1 MPNHDIIV
9 IGGSAGA
16 LNALQTIVSKLPH
29 DIAAAIFVVIHVS
42 ATRESLLPNILTRA
56 GRLPAMHPSDH
67 EPIENGQIYIAPPDR
82 HLIIENRH
90 VNVVH
95 GPKENRARPALDPLF
110 RSAALNYGSRVIGV
124 VLSGS
129 LDDGT
134 AGLRAI
140 KKMGGLALVQDPM
153 SANYPAMPQSAID
166 NTEVDYIGT
175 PEEIAARLRA
185 LVAERATEQTSSEH
199 DTRALQKEVAMVKQ
213 AYEPDQMIQAVN
225 DIGSISMFTCPECQG
240 TLWEL
245 KDGELLRY
253 RCHVGHAFSIESLD
267 VEHGEKLESALWSA
281 LRALEE
287 RGALARRLAS
297 QSRDRRREAVAKQFE
312 ARAAE
317 ADEHAENIR
326 RMLIADPDKV
336 LIPLNDKAES
346 PAREEHT

>member
-1 MPNHDIIV
+1 MPNRDIIV

-16 LNALQTIVSKLPH
+16 LDALQTIVSKLPH
-29 DIAAAIFVVIHVS
+29 NIAAAIFVVIHIS
-42 ATRESLLPNILTRA
+42 AARESLLPNILTRS
-56 GRLPAMHPSDH
+56 GRLPAVHPSDQ
-67 EPIENGQIYIAPPDR
+67 EPIKSAHIYIAPPDR
-82 HLIIENRH
+82 HLVIENRH
-90 VNVVH
+90 VKVVH
-95 GPKENRARPALDPLF
+95 GPRENRARPAVDPLF
-110 RSAALNYGSRVIGV
+110 RSAALNYGPRVIGV

-140 KKMGGLALVQDPM
+140 KRMGGVALVQDPV

-166 NTEVDYIGT
+166 NTEVDYVGT
-175 PEEIAARLRA
+175 PEEIAARLRT
-185 LVAERATEQTSSEH
+185 LVTERASEQSTSEN
-199 DTRALQKEVAMVKQ
+199 DKCALEKEVAMVNQ
-213 AYEPDQMIQAVN
+213 EYEPDQMIQAVN

-240 TLWEL
+240 SLWEI

-287 RGALARRLAS
+287 RGAMARRLAS
-297 QSRDRRREAVAKQFE
+297 QARDRSRQSVAKQFE

-317 ADEHAENIR
+317 ADEHAQSIR
-326 RMLIADPDKV
+326 QMLIADPDKA
-336 LIPLNDKAES
+336 LIPPNDKTQS
-346 PAREEHT
+346 TAREDQI